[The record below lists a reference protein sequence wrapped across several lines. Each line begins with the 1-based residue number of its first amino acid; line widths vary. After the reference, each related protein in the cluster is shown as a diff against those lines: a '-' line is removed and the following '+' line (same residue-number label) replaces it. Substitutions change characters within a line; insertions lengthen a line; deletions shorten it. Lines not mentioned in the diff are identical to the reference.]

1 MMEDSSLLRGMQ
13 YTANGL
19 ENKARAMEII
29 ANNLAN
35 VSSAGFKRSA
45 VFSESLQNSGTSP
58 KVESTPVELIDFAQ
72 GRLQETGNRLDLAI
86 DGPGFFSVQTEQGLR
101 YTRQG
106 HFVLNP
112 EGLLVTA
119 KGDLVMGQSGPIA
132 IQLDSSISED
142 GSIHSNG
149 EMVDKLAITQ
159 INDSSQLRRAGDGCF
174 LTIDENAISESDGT
188 ARVKT
193 GFLEESN
200 VDALEEMANMIDVYR
215 QFEANQKA
223 LRAQDETLE
232 KAVNQVGRV

>member
-1 MMEDSSLLRGMQ
+1 MQ

-19 ENKARAMEII
+19 ENKARVMEII

-45 VFSESLQNSGTSP
+45 VFSESLQNSEVSP
-58 KVESTPVELIDFAQ
+58 QTESTPIELIDFAQ
-72 GRLQETGNRLDLAI
+72 GRLQETGNKLDLAI
-86 DGPGFFSVQTEQGLR
+86 EGPGFFTVQTEQGLR

-112 EGLLVTA
+112 EGLLATA
-119 KGDLVMGQSGPIA
+119 NGDLVLGQSGPISVA
-132 IQLDSSISED
+132 LDSSIAED
-142 GSIHSNG
+142 GSIHSNDG
-149 EMVDKLAITQ
+149 VVDKLAIVQVT
-159 INDSSQLRRAGDGCF
+159 DSGQLRRAGNGYFQAVDDRA
-174 LTIDENAISESDGT
+174 LTDSD
-188 ARVKT
+188 ASVRIRT

-232 KAVNQVGRV
+232 KAVNQVGRG

>member
-1 MMEDSSLLRGMQ
+1 MLRGMQ

-45 VFSESLQNSGTSP
+45 VFSESLQNSGASP
-58 KVESTPVELIDFAQ
+58 QTESTPIELIDFAQ
-72 GRLQETGNRLDLAI
+72 GRLQETGNKLDLAI
-86 DGPGFFSVQTEQGLR
+86 EGPGFFTVQTEQGLR

-106 HFVLNP
+106 HFVPNP
-112 EGLLVTA
+112 EGLLATA
-119 KGDLVMGQSGPIA
+119 NGDLVLGQSGPISVA
-132 IQLDSSISED
+132 LDSSIAED
-142 GSIHSNG
+142 GSIHSNDG
-149 EMVDKLAITQ
+149 VVDKLAIVQVT
-159 INDSSQLRRAGDGCF
+159 DSGQLRRAGNGYFQAVDDRA
-174 LTIDENAISESDGT
+174 LTDSD
-188 ARVKT
+188 ASVRIRT